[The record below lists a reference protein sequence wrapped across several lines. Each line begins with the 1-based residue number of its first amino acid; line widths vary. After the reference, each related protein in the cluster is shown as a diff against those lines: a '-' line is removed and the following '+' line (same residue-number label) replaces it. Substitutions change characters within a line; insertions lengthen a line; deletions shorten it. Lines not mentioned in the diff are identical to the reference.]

1 MNLKI
6 GKLSQLSGCPVVTI
20 RFYEKE
26 ALLLAPNRS
35 EANYRLYNK
44 DHLERLL
51 FILNCRTL
59 NMSLDE
65 IKILLAYKDKPCGN
79 CNSINILV
87 DKHIHQL
94 EQNIQKQ
101 IQLKQQ
107 LSDLRSKCS
116 GFLEINSCKVLEG
129 LSVSL
134 K

>member
-6 GKLSQLSGCPVVTI
+6 GELSQLSGCPVVTI

-44 DHLERLL
+44 
-51 FILNCRTL
+51 
-59 NMSLDE
+59 
-65 IKILLAYKDKPCGN
+65 ACGN
-79 CNSINILV
+79 CSSINILV

>member
-6 GKLSQLSGCPVVTI
+6 GELSQLSGCPVVTI

-116 GFLEINSCKVLEG
+116 GFWKLTLVKY
-129 LSVSL
+129 L
-134 K
+134 KGYP

>member
-6 GKLSQLSGCPVVTI
+6 GELSQLSGCPVVTI

-79 CNSINILV
+79 CSSINILV

-94 EQNIQKQ
+94 EQEYPKTD
-101 IQLKQQ
+101 
-107 LSDLRSKCS
+107 S
-116 GFLEINSCKVLEG
+116 G
-129 LSVSL
+129 LSNNFL
-134 K
+134 I